1 MRPGRSASSARS
13 AVFFYAGSVPDRVE
27 TVTDRLSNPFG
38 MRIDGAAVYGYGNP
52 NADFHVVGDHPGR
65 HGGATAARNG
75 DGEAIPFVGSP
86 GGERLL
92 AVLRDVGLLPDDPA
106 DSAPSNLFLSY
117 AHPRVVDG
125 NGSEPTDEGYDDQE
139 RFLDAEL
146 RAVNAHVLLP
156 VGDRALAYVLR
167 EHTTLDGKLPAD
179 AERLHARELRGR
191 GFMVIPVRDPGDWT
205 DEDEAALRDRLERT
219 LASDYRQTKGIP
231 TLVG

>member
-1 MRPGRSASSARS
+1 M
-13 AVFFYAGSVPDRVE
+13 E

-38 MRIDGAAVYGYGNP
+38 MRIDGAAVYGYGDP

-65 HGGATAARNG
+65 HGGAAVARNG
-75 DGEAIPFVGSP
+75 DGEAVPFVGS
-86 GGERLL
+86 GGGDRLL
-92 AVLRDVGLLPDDPA
+92 SLLQEVGLDPDDP
-106 DSAPSNLFLSY
+106 DGPGLFLSY

-125 NGSEPTDEGYDDQE
+125 DGAEPTDEGYDDQE

-167 EHTTLDGKLPAD
+167 EHTTLDGKLPPD
-179 AERLHARELRGR
+179 AARLHARELRGR

-205 DEDEAALRDRLERT
+205 DDDERALRERLEAT